1 MPVSLAVLQ
10 IAGGILY
17 LLMGGDLLVRGAM
30 ALSHRTR
37 FSPMVI
43 GLTVVALGT
52 SAPELVVTLSA
63 ALGAYPEIAAANV
76 VGSNIAN
83 VLLVMA
89 VPALLFPLAFDKT
102 SARSHS
108 VFMLLVSVLFFVL
121 CWDEQLSRADGLVLL
136 AGLVLFLALRA
147 GTKLD
152 VEEEPVAPTL
162 LPSVLGLPARRWSLA
177 LVIVVRAVMLPLEAG
192 LLLDGGVGL
201 GEMIGISNEVIGLTL
216 IALSTSLPELATTMV
231 AVYKRQSSLAVGNLI
246 GSNILN
252 VLGIMGIAS
261 TVRPRELAVR
271 AQFMTFDLPLML
283 TAATIV
289 TGLAFRRGT
298 VGKRLAGL
306 MFGMYV
312 VYTYLLY
319 TGGS

>member
-1 MPVSLAVLQ
+1 
-10 IAGGILY
+10 
-17 LLMGGDLLVRGAM
+17 
-30 ALSHRTR
+30 
-37 FSPMVI
+37 
-43 GLTVVALGT
+43 
-52 SAPELVVTLSA
+52 
-63 ALGAYPEIAAANV
+63 
-76 VGSNIAN
+76 
-83 VLLVMA
+83 
-89 VPALLFPLAFDKT
+89 
-102 SARSHS
+102 
-108 VFMLLVSVLFFVL
+108 
-121 CWDEQLSRADGLVLL
+121 
-136 AGLVLFLALRA
+136 
-147 GTKLD
+147 
-152 VEEEPVAPTL
+152 
-162 LPSVLGLPARRWSLA
+162 
-177 LVIVVRAVMLPLEAG
+177 VIVVGAVMLPLGAG

-201 GEMIGISNEVIGLTL
+201 GEMIGISDEVIGLTL

-261 TVRPRELAVR
+261 TVSPRELAVP

-298 VGKRLAGL
+298 VGKWLAGL

>member
-1 MPVSLAVLQ
+1 VSLAVLQ

-17 LLMGGDLLVRGAM
+17 LRMGGDLLVRGAM

-89 VPALLFPLAFDKT
+89 LPALLSPQAFDKT

-136 AGLVLFLALRA
+136 AGL
-147 GTKLD
+147 
-152 VEEEPVAPTL
+152 L
-162 LPSVLGLPARRWSLA
+162 LY
-177 LVIVVRAVMLPLEAG
+177 
-192 LLLDGGVGL
+192 GGVGL
-201 GEMIGISNEVIGLTL
+201 GEMIGIWNDVIGLTL

-261 TVRPRELAVR
+261 TVSPRELAVP

-319 TGGS
+319 TGGN